1 MSEWGEG
8 RAGTC
13 TAAYTNDCMLVCEL
27 TSQCPGGVNGFL
39 GLNNTR
45 RQKTAIPKERRDS
58 LPRMNSQQTPRNL
71 LPHALP
77 LQINSR
83 HPSPLDVRLV
93 HSPLQRESDIEQ
105 LARGG
110 GG

>member
-1 MSEWGEG
+1 
-8 RAGTC
+8 
-13 TAAYTNDCMLVCEL
+13 MLDCEL
-27 TSQCPGGVNGFL
+27 TSQCPGNGFL
-39 GLNNTR
+39 GLNNTW
-45 RQKTAIPKERRDS
+45 RQKTRKKEERDS
-58 LPRMNSQQTPRNL
+58 LPHMNSQQTSHNL

-93 HSPLQRESDIEQ
+93 LPPLQRESNIEQ

-110 GG
+110 G